1 MNPPL
6 PEPVMPPRLMVEP
19 KGINGAL
26 YTEAQLLAYR
36 AEVIEMCA
44 NLSPNELDVCASY
57 KPARVWQIYSEA
69 LRNLI

>member
-6 PEPVMPPRLMVEP
+6 PNPLRERTP
-19 KGINGAL
+19 NGGGFFTA
-26 YTEAQLLAYR
+26 AQLLAYR

-69 LRNLI
+69 LRGLK

>member
-1 MNPPL
+1 MNPEL
-6 PEPVMPPRLMVEP
+6 PYPVYTAF
-19 KGINGAL
+19 NGTTKL
-26 YTEAQLLAYR
+26 FTKDQLIAYR

-69 LRNLI
+69 LRGLK